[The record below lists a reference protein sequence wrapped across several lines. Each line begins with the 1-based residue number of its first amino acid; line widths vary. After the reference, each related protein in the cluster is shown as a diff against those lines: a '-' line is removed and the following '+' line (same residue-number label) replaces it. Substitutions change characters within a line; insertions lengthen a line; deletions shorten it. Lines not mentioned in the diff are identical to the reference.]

1 MILRQARE
9 KDFDQMVKIWQASV
23 RATHDFLTENDIS
36 NLRKLIRSEIF
47 YLDSVDIKVLEKDY
61 EILGFIG
68 TENNNIEMLFI
79 APSYFGKG
87 VGKYLL
93 DYAINDKK
101 CTKVEVNEQNP
112 RALNFYQKYGFVV
125 KSRSEVDHQGN
136 PFPILYLELNNA

>member
-1 MILRQARE
+1 MILRGAYE
-9 KDFDQMVKIWQASV
+9 KDFDQMIDVWEASV
-23 RATHDFLTENDIS
+23 RATHDFLTEKDILS
-36 NLRKLIRSEIF
+36 LRKLIRSEIF
-47 YLDSVDIKVLEKDY
+47 YLGDIDIKVFEKGN

-68 TENNNIEMLFI
+68 TANNNIEMLFI

-87 VGKYLL
+87 IGKYLL
-93 DYAINDKK
+93 VHAIRDKK